1 MNNIKFL
8 FSALIIFSLSPLLIS
23 QEKEEREYKF
33 PGYTLSKCLK
43 GYDIVKQP
51 KRRVAKLPSQKAQKY
66 LKRLYPTLEE
76 DNLILALE
84 ILNQM
89 KADQDLTNID
99 RAQMWYYFAYVN
111 FSQDN
116 LKAAEKDYFNFLKI
130 EEADPRLKA
139 NVIFSLAQISYS
151 REDYRKSIER
161 MKEWLSIEANPSSTG
176 FDIMA
181 AAHWQLNEKKM
192 ALKNADT
199 AMCVAKANS
208 SKPRES
214 TYNLLL
220 ALYNES
226 EKTDEMLPLY
236 KELVDFYPKKRYWVQ
251 LSSLYGSL
259 NQESNQLSA
268 LEAAHDQ
275 RLLNK
280 ESEYIAL
287 YQLLM
292 RAEAPFKAAK
302 ALQYGVDEEFVERKE
317 KNLKMLAQGW
327 HMSQEL
333 KKAEPLYKEAAEKS
347 EEGELFVFL
356 GQLYLATDRY
366 DLAMDSLKLGLE
378 KGKLK
383 DPVTVNILLGQ
394 VSYEQ
399 QNFDDATIFF
409 RKALDR
415 LTDIQ
420 IKDKKLKEEKQDKLR
435 EQALTWL
442 TFTEQEAKRVK
453 ILEQR
458 KKDLENS

>member
-66 LKRLYPTLEE
+66 LKRLYPSLEE

-89 KADQDLTNID
+89 KVDQDLTNID

-130 EEADPRLKA
+130 DEADPRLKA

-259 NQESNQLSA
+259 EQESNQLSA

-409 RKALDR
+409 RRALDR

-442 TFTEQEAKRVK
+442 SFTEQEAKRVK

>member
-66 LKRLYPTLEE
+66 LKRLYPSLEE

-89 KADQDLTNID
+89 KVDQDLTNID

-251 LSSLYGSL
+251 LLSLI
-259 NQESNQLSA
+259 
-268 LEAAHDQ
+268 H
-275 RLLNK
+275 
-280 ESEYIAL
+280 I
-287 YQLLM
+287 
-292 RAEAPFKAAK
+292 
-302 ALQYGVDEEFVERKE
+302 
-317 KNLKMLAQGW
+317 
-327 HMSQEL
+327 
-333 KKAEPLYKEAAEKS
+333 
-347 EEGELFVFL
+347 
-356 GQLYLATDRY
+356 
-366 DLAMDSLKLGLE
+366 
-378 KGKLK
+378 
-383 DPVTVNILLGQ
+383 
-394 VSYEQ
+394 
-399 QNFDDATIFF
+399 
-409 RKALDR
+409 
-415 LTDIQ
+415 
-420 IKDKKLKEEKQDKLR
+420 
-435 EQALTWL
+435 
-442 TFTEQEAKRVK
+442 
-453 ILEQR
+453 
-458 KKDLENS
+458 

>member
-66 LKRLYPTLEE
+66 LKRLYPSLEE

-89 KADQDLTNID
+89 KVDQDLTNID

-130 EEADPRLKA
+130 DEADPRLKA

-259 NQESNQLSA
+259 EQESNQLSA

-366 DLAMDSLKLGLE
+366 DLAMDSLKLGLK

-409 RKALDR
+409 RRALDR

-442 TFTEQEAKRVK
+442 SFTEQEAKRVK

>member
-66 LKRLYPTLEE
+66 LKRLYPSLEE

-251 LSSLYGSL
+251 LSSLYGGL
-259 NQESNQLSA
+259 EQESNQLSA

-366 DLAMDSLKLGLE
+366 DLAMDSLKLGLK

-409 RKALDR
+409 RRALDR

-442 TFTEQEAKRVK
+442 SFTEQEAKRVK

>member
-66 LKRLYPTLEE
+66 LKRLYPSLEE

-89 KADQDLTNID
+89 KVDQDLTNID

-181 AAHWQLNEKKM
+181 AAHWQLNQKKM

-259 NQESNQLSA
+259 EQESNQLSA

-366 DLAMDSLKLGLE
+366 DLAMDSLKLGLK

-442 TFTEQEAKRVK
+442 SFTEQEAKRVK

>member
-1 MNNIKFL
+1 MKQIKFL
-8 FSALIIFSLSPLLIS
+8 LVLFSIFFLSASLLA
-23 QEKEEREYKF
+23 QETKEREFKF
-33 PGYTLSKCLK
+33 PGYTLDKCLK
-43 GYDIVKQP
+43 GYDIAKKS
-51 KRRVAKLPSQKAQKY
+51 KRMVAKLPSQKAQKY
-66 LKRLYPTLEE
+66 LKRLYPSLEE
-76 DNLILALE
+76 DNLELALE
-84 ILNQM
+84 ILNEM
-89 KADQDLTNID
+89 KID
-99 RAQMWYYFAYVN
+99 DALEDKDKAQMWYYFAYVH
-111 FSQDN
+111 FSQDK
-116 LKAAEKDYFNFLKI
+116 LREAEKDYFNFLKI
-130 EEADPRLKA
+130 EDADPRLKA

-151 REDYRKSIER
+151 KEEYRKAIER
-161 MKEWLSIEANPSSTG
+161 MREWLTIEANPSSTG

-181 AAHWQLNEKKM
+181 AAHWQLNEKKL

-214 TYNLLL
+214 TYTLLL
-220 ALYNES
+220 ALYNDAQ
-226 EKTDEMLPLY
+226 KTDEMLPLY

-251 LSSLYGSL
+251 LSSLYGNL

-292 RAEAPFKAAK
+292 RAEAPYKAAK
-302 ALQYGVDEEFVERKE
+302 ALQYGFDEEFVERKE

-366 DLAMDSLKLGLE
+366 ELAKDSLKLGLE

-420 IKDKKLKEEKQDKLR
+420 IKDKKKKEEKQDKLR

-442 TFTEQEAKRVK
+442 SFTEQEAKRVK

>member
-1 MNNIKFL
+1 MRVLSFYSIFFVCLFL
-8 FSALIIFSLSPLLIS
+8 SSFLVAE
-23 QEKEEREYKF
+23 EKEERKFNF
-33 PGYTLSKCLK
+33 PGYTIEKCLK
-43 GYDIVKQP
+43 GYEIAKKP
-51 KRRVAKLPSQKAQKY
+51 KRRVAKLPSQKAQRF
-66 LKRLYPTLEE
+66 LKRLFPALEE
-76 DNLILALE
+76 DDLLLALE
-84 ILNQM
+84 ILDEM
-89 KADQDLTNID
+89 KISEDLTNVD
-99 RAQMWYYFAYVN
+99 KAQMWYYYAYVH
-111 FSQDN
+111 FSQDK
-116 LKAAEKDYFNFLKI
+116 LREAEKDYDNFLKI
-130 EEADPRLKA
+130 EEADPRLRA
-139 NVIFSLAQISYS
+139 NVIFSLAQIAYS
-151 REDYRKSIER
+151 REEYRKSIQT
-161 MKEWLSIEANPSSTG
+161 MKEWLSIESNPSSTG

-181 AAHWQLNEKKM
+181 ASHWQLNEKKM
-192 ALKNADT
+192 ALRNADT
-199 AMCVAKANS
+199 AMCVAKANN

-220 ALYNES
+220 ALYNEAQ
-226 EKTDEMLPLY
+226 KTDEMLPLY

-251 LSSLYGSL
+251 LSSLYGTL
-259 NQESNQLSA
+259 QQESNQLSA

-275 RLLNK
+275 RLLDK

-317 KNLKMLAQGW
+317 KNIKMLAQGW

-394 VSYEQ
+394 VSYEK

-415 LTDIQ
+415 LTDLK

-435 EQALTWL
+435 AQALTWL
-442 TFTEQEAKRVK
+442 SYTEKEAKRVK

-458 KKDLENS
+458 RKDLEES

>member
-66 LKRLYPTLEE
+66 LKRLYPSLEE

-89 KADQDLTNID
+89 KVDQDLTNID

-259 NQESNQLSA
+259 EQESNQLSA

-442 TFTEQEAKRVK
+442 SFTEQEAKRVK

>member
-66 LKRLYPTLEE
+66 LKRLYPSLEE

-89 KADQDLTNID
+89 KVDQDLTNID

-259 NQESNQLSA
+259 EQESNQLSA

-394 VSYEQ
+394 VSYEK

-442 TFTEQEAKRVK
+442 SFTEQEAKRVK

>member
-1 MNNIKFL
+1 MNYIKLL
-8 FSALIIFSLSPLLIS
+8 FTALIIFSLSPLLIS

-33 PGYTLSKCLK
+33 PGYSLNKCLK
-43 GYDIVKQP
+43 GYDIAKQP

-89 KADQDLTNID
+89 KVDQDLTNID
-99 RAQMWYYFAYVN
+99 RAQMWYYFAYVH
-111 FSQDN
+111 FSQDK
-116 LKAAEKDYFNFLKI
+116 LKEAEKDYFNFLKI

-151 REDYRKSIER
+151 REDYRESIKR
-161 MKEWLSIEANPSSTG
+161 MREWLSIESNPSSTG

-192 ALKNADT
+192 ALKNAST

-226 EKTDEMLPLY
+226 QNTDEMLPLY

-251 LSSLYGSL
+251 LSSLYGTL
-259 NQESNQLSA
+259 EQESNQLSA

-280 ESEYIAL
+280 ESEYVAL

-366 DLAMDSLKLGLE
+366 NLAMDALKLGLE

-409 RKALDR
+409 RRALDR
-415 LTDIQ
+415 LTDIK

-458 KKDLENS
+458 KKDLENT

>member
-66 LKRLYPTLEE
+66 LKRLYPSLEE

-89 KADQDLTNID
+89 KVDQDLTNID

-259 NQESNQLSA
+259 EQESNQLSA

-366 DLAMDSLKLGLE
+366 DLAMDSLKLGLK

-409 RKALDR
+409 RRALDR
-415 LTDIQ
+415 LTDIK

-442 TFTEQEAKRVK
+442 SFTEQEAKRVK

>member
-1 MNNIKFL
+1 MNYIKFL

-66 LKRLYPTLEE
+66 LKRLYPSLEE

-89 KADQDLTNID
+89 KVDQDLTNID

-259 NQESNQLSA
+259 EQESNQLSA

-415 LTDIQ
+415 LTDIK

-442 TFTEQEAKRVK
+442 SFTEQEAKRVK

>member
-1 MNNIKFL
+1 
-8 FSALIIFSLSPLLIS
+8 
-23 QEKEEREYKF
+23 
-33 PGYTLSKCLK
+33 
-43 GYDIVKQP
+43 
-51 KRRVAKLPSQKAQKY
+51 
-66 LKRLYPTLEE
+66 
-76 DNLILALE
+76 
-84 ILNQM
+84 
-89 KADQDLTNID
+89 
-99 RAQMWYYFAYVN
+99 
-111 FSQDN
+111 
-116 LKAAEKDYFNFLKI
+116 
-130 EEADPRLKA
+130 
-139 NVIFSLAQISYS
+139 
-151 REDYRKSIER
+151 
-161 MKEWLSIEANPSSTG
+161 
-176 FDIMA
+176 
-181 AAHWQLNEKKM
+181 
-192 ALKNADT
+192 
-199 AMCVAKANS
+199 
-208 SKPRES
+208 
-214 TYNLLL
+214 
-220 ALYNES
+220 
-226 EKTDEMLPLY
+226 MLPLY

-251 LSSLYGSL
+251 LSSLYGNL

-292 RAEAPFKAAK
+292 RAEAPYKAAK
-302 ALQYGVDEEFVERKE
+302 ALQYGFDEEFVERKE

-366 DLAMDSLKLGLE
+366 ELAKDSLKLGLE

-420 IKDKKLKEEKQDKLR
+420 IKDKKKKEEKQDKLR

-442 TFTEQEAKRVK
+442 SFTEQEAKRVK